1 MDHNFYKDSIS
12 LEVATEKLRKG
23 IAKGLYGP
31 LYKLRMLQFNPTI
44 ISIAADQFQFVM
56 FKHHGIFHAQIS
68 SEIAAHWGIK
78 PPPTKN
84 CL

>member
-1 MDHNFYKDSIS
+1 MKPNFYQYSIS
-12 LEVATEKLRKG
+12 LKEATEKLRQG
-23 IAKGLYGP
+23 ISQGLYGP
-31 LYKLRMLQFNPTI
+31 LYSLRMLQFNPTI
-44 ISIAADQFQFVM
+44 ISIREDHFQFGM

-78 PPPTKN
+78 PPPKKN